1 MTGSE
6 GETSSGVR
14 SNSTPSGKY
23 LLSKSLYSNRGIPHS
38 TFCVWLHRTLLPEAN
53 QDELIPPFRFIP
65 NTDFEGSDIRKARGA
80 MRFLL
85 LEVGKLK
92 ILKWG
97 QRIIEL
103 DYHAETN
110 LRDTAIMNAYKHARS
125 VRTVVAPD
133 TLNKNLSKNITSLSF
148 QTFYEHC
155 SIGKLQ
161 QKYLAEHHIEP
172 EFWIILYLFIS
183 VYKWLINISNTFTYK
198 SSNNYSSS
206 NS

>member
-1 MTGSE
+1 MDVSSIREEIASIEDDTSIFATETEILAQESQDFEVDEETAGNKRGTILHVFAGSFHHFKE
-6 GETSSGVR
+6 
-14 SNSTPSGKY
+14 KI
-23 LLSKSLYSNRGIPHS
+23 SLKNTTITALWDFWFHGS
-38 TFCVWLHRTLLPEAN
+38 EAN

-65 NTDFEGSDIRKARGA
+65 NTDFEGSDIRKAKGA

-92 ILKWG
+92 ILKRG
-97 QRIIEL
+97 HRIIEL

-133 TLNKNLSKNITSLSF
+133 TLNKNPSKNITSLSF

-155 SIGKLQ
+155 SIDKLQ

-172 EFWIILYLFIS
+172 EF
-183 VYKWLINISNTFTYK
+183 
-198 SSNNYSSS
+198 
-206 NS
+206 